1 MAEVIPFKGVLFNV
15 PKISKISGE
24 DLLAPPYDIITS
36 EYRETLYKQSPYNI
50 VKVDFG
56 KELPEDND
64 KQNRYTRAKK
74 YIDLWLNEEALLVS
88 EQPCFYLYE
97 VSYKIKDKEQK
108 LRGFLGLVRLEP
120 LGKGNIYPHE
130 YTHSKPKK
138 DRLELM
144 RHCEGNISPIFSLY
158 NGQGKETSAL
168 LSKTSMERP
177 YIEAKD
183 SYGSIHRLW
192 KIQDNTSNSTI
203 KKELEESAIF
213 IADGHHRYETALE
226 YQKEIRKQKGA
237 SDKPQPHDYVLMF
250 LANMADKGI
259 SILPTHRLVKSI
271 SPDALDILSADFEIQ
286 EMRNNFD
293 IPSAIAGKR
302 DVYGL
307 YTGGEYWYRLSYK
320 GEGIHGVPSAL
331 KNLDVTIL
339 HELIFKQL
347 LDIDTVAYEMDVE
360 KCLKMVREKEFAA
373 AFFLNPTRV
382 EDVENV
388 ALAALRMPPK
398 STYFYP
404 KLMTGMV
411 LNIFNKSF

>member
-24 DLLAPPYDIITS
+24 DLLAPPYDIITP
-36 EYRETLYKQSPYNI
+36 EYRETLYDQSPYNI

-64 KQNRYTRAKK
+64 NGNRYTRAKE
-74 YIDLWLNEEALLVS
+74 YLDLWLNEEALLVS
-88 EQPCFYLYE
+88 DQPCFYLYE
-97 VSYKIKDKEQK
+97 VSYKIKDKELK
-108 LRGFLGLVRLEP
+108 LSGFLGLVRLEP

-144 RHCEGNISPIFSLY
+144 RHCEANISPIFSLY
-158 NGQGKETSAL
+158 NSQGNGISGL
-168 LSKTSMERP
+168 LSKTSKTKP

-183 SYGSIHRLW
+183 SDSSIHRLW
-192 KIQDNTSNSTI
+192 TINDNASNRTI
-203 KKELEESAIF
+203 MNELDGSAIF

-226 YQKEIRKQKGA
+226 YQKEMKKKNSS
-237 SDKPQPHDYVLMF
+237 SDKPAPHDYVLMF
-250 LANMADKGI
+250 LANIADEGI

-271 SPDALDILSADFEIQ
+271 SPDILELLSADFDIQ
-286 EMRNNFD
+286 EMQNNID

-307 YTGGEYWYRLSYK
+307 YKGGEYWYRLSYK
-320 GEGIHGVPSAL
+320 GEGIHGVPSVL

-339 HELIFKQL
+339 HELIFKQI
-347 LDIDTVAYEMDVE
+347 LDIDSVEYEMDVQ
-360 KCLKMVREKEFAA
+360 KCLNLVREKEFAA

-388 ALAALRMPPK
+388 ALASLRMPPK
-398 STYFYP
+398 STYFFP
-404 KLMTGMV
+404 KLMTGLV